1 MRKATLLY
9 LESELYHHDENKRLI
24 ENDLLNDRQ
33 RKRITEEVRAVDRL
47 YNSVHKDMKLLIEL
61 RYFQKASWEGVA
73 DALGISKI
81 SCYKLRRIF
90 IEKLADKLGMI

>member
-1 MRKATLLY
+1 MRKATFLY
-9 LESELYHHDENKRLI
+9 LESELFHQNENKRLI
-24 ENDLLNDRQ
+24 KNHELSTRQ
-33 RKRITEEVRAVDRL
+33 EKRIIMQVNVIDRL
-47 YNSVHKDMKLLIEL
+47 YQTVHQDMKLLIEM
-61 RYFQKASWEGVA
+61 RYFEKSSWEGVA